1 MFAVKKNQVIIT
13 ALVAMIAAAG
23 YLNYIDSAP
32 QKANEVMLTDN
43 SDIALVGDSNNVAVT
58 DDNPEIAAA
67 ESTTSGSTSS
77 EKNEDMVYSYALDLM
92 KMGYTVYIPDLLG
105 SGERRLGVYDDVQKS
120 DCDELNFALISLG
133 MSLQGVI
140 VYELM
145 CLVDYIEK
153 EDSVKKLGVVGFS
166 GGGFSGLWLGIL
178 DERVKYIVSS
188 CYFHSFKDTLLF
200 TNKCGCNFIPKL
212 WNRVDMG
219 DMAALLAPR
228 PLYIEVGKEDSLNGD
243 RGIIG
248 VREQIERAKNVYK
261 LFDKDIEYKECEGQ
275 HQWFGSCYDWINKL

>member
-178 DERVKYIVSS
+178 DERVKYVVSS

>member
-1 MFAVKKNQVIIT
+1 MAVMEKKG
-13 ALVAMIAAAG
+13 L
-23 YLNYIDSAP
+23 YL
-32 QKANEVMLTDN
+32 Q
-43 SDIALVGDSNNVAVT
+43 
-58 DDNPEIAAA
+58 
-67 ESTTSGSTSS
+67 
-77 EKNEDMVYSYALDLM
+77 KNEDMVYSYALDLM

-228 PLYIEVGKEDSLNGD
+228 PLYIEVGTEDSLNGD

-248 VREQIERAKNVYK
+248 VREQIERAKNVYR

-275 HQWFGSCYDWINKL
+275 HQWFGYCYDWINKL

>member
-1 MFAVKKNQVIIT
+1 MTPKKSNGKNI
-13 ALVAMIAAAG
+13 
-23 YLNYIDSAP
+23 
-32 QKANEVMLTDN
+32 
-43 SDIALVGDSNNVAVT
+43 IALHGHGCNGK
-58 DDNPEIAAA
+58 EGLI
-67 ESTTSGSTSS
+67 SS

-178 DERVKYIVSS
+178 DERVKYVVSS

-228 PLYIEVGKEDSLNGD
+228 PLYIEVGTEDSLNGD

-248 VREQIERAKNVYK
+248 VREQIERAKNVYR

>member
-133 MSLQGVI
+133 MSLQGII

-228 PLYIEVGKEDSLNGD
+228 PLYIEVGTEDSLNGD

-248 VREQIERAKNVYK
+248 VREQIERAKNVYR

>member
-228 PLYIEVGKEDSLNGD
+228 PLYIEVGTEDSLNGD